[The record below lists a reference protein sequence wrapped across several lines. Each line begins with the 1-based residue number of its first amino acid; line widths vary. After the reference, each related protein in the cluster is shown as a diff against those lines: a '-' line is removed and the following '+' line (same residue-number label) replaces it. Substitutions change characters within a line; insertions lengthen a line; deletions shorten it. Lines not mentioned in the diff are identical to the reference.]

1 MGVASYSCR
10 QQSLKAIAGGL
21 ESCKSRMRVQ
31 HLKYIPLVSSD
42 SNFFT
47 VWHCLLMCT
56 GPLRVGGGGG
66 GSREYFPGGPQTC
79 FEKGG
84 PTRVLN
90 SQARRQGGFEG
101 VRANPPF
108 CAPKDFIYTSK
119 LHILSILPF
128 ESGPLVSLLLRITTA
143 SLVAATAPGY
153 ASSFMGDQ
161 RGTRA

>member
-1 MGVASYSCR
+1 
-10 QQSLKAIAGGL
+10 
-21 ESCKSRMRVQ
+21 MRVQ
-31 HLKYIPLVSSD
+31 HLKYIPLFSCD

-47 VWHCLLMCT
+47 FWHCLLMCT
-56 GPLRVGGGGG
+56 GPPRGGKQGILP
-66 GSREYFPGGPQTC
+66 RGPQTC

-90 SQARRQGGFEG
+90 SQARKQGGFEG